1 MIQTKSL
8 GFFFYIPA
16 THVIQLSLFNAPCA
30 FITMKFIGN
39 KEHWIFPF
47 RNRVK
52 LIFILKDRPVMLF
65 AVDS

>member
-8 GFFFYIPA
+8 FLYIPA

-30 FITMKFIGN
+30 FITMKFTGN
-39 KEHWIFPF
+39 KEHRIFPF
-47 RNRVK
+47 RIRVK
-52 LIFILKDRPVMLF
+52 LILILKDRPVILF